1 MVRQIDVEKA
11 KAQFAKLVAAAAKG
25 EEIILSKDGKPMVRL
40 VAIPAIPPEAS
51 EKKKRGKRKLGQW
64 AKLMTPEER
73 DYYGSDQFL
82 RDWNTMDAEIG
93 RDFEESANRP
103 LEEAGRDFKWDD
115 ISSTQVRSSAR
126 KTVPRK
132 SVRKRAK

>member
-1 MVRQIDVEKA
+1 MAREIDVEKA
-11 KAQFAKLVAAAAKG
+11 KAQFARLVAAAAKG
-25 EEIILSKDGKPMVRL
+25 EDIILSKDGKPMVRL
-40 VAIPAIPPEAS
+40 VAVSPEVS

-82 RDWNTMDAEIG
+82 RDWNAMDVDIG

-126 KTVPRK
+126 KAVPRK